1 MRKIQILNFQQP
13 IKSNDEKELI
23 DVLEH
28 LRKELNEMEP
38 ETRDQLLNT
47 DFLVRLNSTLESDQ
61 KSISDLQR
69 LLEQITDWLANENDR
84 QIQTCSIQAVLF
96 AIMLCKPS
104 FSTPQRAIPIES
116 TVEFIPLG
124 RFLNLVILVVAP
136 LSWAHQFENL
146 SQSNQIFNRL
156 LFHCIVP

>member
-1 MRKIQILNFQQP
+1 MRKIKILNFQQP
-13 IKSNDEKELI
+13 IKSNDEKELM
-23 DVLEH
+23 DVLER

-69 LLEQITDWLANENDR
+69 LLDQITDWLANENDR

-116 TVEFIPLG
+116 TVEFIP
-124 RFLNLVILVVAP
+124 
-136 LSWAHQFENL
+136 
-146 SQSNQIFNRL
+146 
-156 LFHCIVP
+156 

>member
-23 DVLEH
+23 DVLER

-69 LLEQITDWLANENDR
+69 LLDQITDWLANDNDR

-96 AIMLCKPS
+96 AITLCKPS
-104 FSTPQRAIPIES
+104 FSTPQRAVPIES

-124 RFLNLVILVVAP
+124 RFLY
-136 LSWAHQFENL
+136 
-146 SQSNQIFNRL
+146 
-156 LFHCIVP
+156 